1 MPFNINTDSSVSH
14 MVYLKVQKYTDF
26 EIKCNMKLILRR
38 RRFEQMCISFMA
50 NTMWNVPHTDLT
62 GISVFYCKYVKCTGF
77 ISTCALKA
85 VYTIWLIH
93 SLTPTPTSPF
103 FNAKGLSS

>member
-1 MPFNINTDSSVSH
+1 

-62 GISVFYCKYVKCTGF
+62 DISVFYCEYVKCSYLLVRSKQF
-77 ISTCALKA
+77 IQYGSF
-85 VYTIWLIH
+85 IH
-93 SLTPTPTSPF
+93 
-103 FNAKGLSS
+103 